1 MAFEAQKLFPFWRL
15 PWFSLQV
22 LRAHRIKLENM
33 GRVGTSG
40 MEVTGLSRMLFSPET
55 WWQKV
60 IKKVSQTWWR
70 RNGCDSS
77 TWVLARISGNFNWW
91 KLKWKRCSKDIWPLG
106 HSMFRRS
113 HVTSDEWDCS
123 QPLWWSVTAYVTAL
137 GQHMKHAG
145 LYCRIVSKCESGQ
158 WKWSIGFWDP
168 VKTRLCLPA
177 TIEMCK
183 TCIYILSFKVVVSN
197 VPITFHDLSRQSTLW

>member
-1 MAFEAQKLFPFWRL
+1 MAFEAQKLLPFWRL

-40 MEVTGLSRMLFSPET
+40 MEVTGWSRMLFSPET

-91 KLKWKRCSKDIWPLG
+91 KLKW
-106 HSMFRRS
+106 
-113 HVTSDEWDCS
+113 
-123 QPLWWSVTAYVTAL
+123 SVTAYVTAL

-168 VKTRLCLPA
+168 VKTRLCLLA